1 MTNQEFSDQFTVL
14 LNSYDLVARFG
25 EQASR
30 TEIVLDEYEKS
41 TLLTQAQ
48 DIIVKS
54 YYDRTLNQQGQGF
67 DDTARRQTDFSSL
80 IKVATLSP
88 VANPLSGGS
97 FDARGIV
104 YQLPRRSVATATT
117 SVSDGTTTTTYTSTV
132 TDSPADDNTDVLI
145 ILQEKLQKVS
155 RTTPSTIY
163 KEYVIVPISYAEYDR
178 IMSKPFAKPLK
189 RQAWRLFQNQSVGFD
204 VMSELIPRDTLNTA
218 TEQWVYKIRYVKRP
232 RPIILEDLP
241 DGLTID
247 GISTETSCELNPI
260 LHMDILTKAVELAV
274 TTRGRR
280 PVSQNNQRQE

>member
-88 VANPLSGGS
+88 VANPLSDGS

-117 SVSDGTTTTTYTSTV
+117 TVSDGTTTTTYTSTV

-232 RPIILEDLP
+232 RPIILENLP
-241 DGLTID
+241 DGLSID